1 MLPFD
6 PKAAIEIVREAAQM
20 ALDLQG
26 RVRVDIKPD
35 NTFVTEAD
43 RQLEAFLREKLG
55 ALAPEYSFLGEEMG
69 LTGDPNAPAW
79 VIDPIDGTNNFVR
92 NVPLWC
98 VSVGLIIDGRSVF
111 GIVAV
116 PPQNELYWALDGEGA
131 WLESDGQSTRLQVED
146 RTSFMHEDLIAF
158 NTEVERVVDFAG
170 VGGSQRNFGTVA
182 YHMVSLAR
190 GSMVAALACKHQLYD
205 VAGGM
210 CICVEAGCTARYLDG
225 REWVADL
232 TEGKALVP
240 LLIAPPQTGQRLG
253 KTLVVR
259 TATG

>member
-20 ALDLQG
+20 ARDLQG

-55 ALAPEYSFLGEEMG
+55 ALAPEYSFLGEEYG

-79 VIDPIDGTNNFVR
+79 VIDPIDGTSNFVR

-98 VSVGLIIDGRSVF
+98 VSVGLIVGGRSVF

-116 PPQNELYWALDGEGA
+116 PPQNELYWALNGEGA
-131 WLESDGQSTRLQVED
+131 WHERDGNSTRLQVQD
-146 RTSFMHEDLIAF
+146 RTTFMHEDLIAF
-158 NTEVERVVDFAG
+158 NTEVERVVNFSD

-182 YHMVSLAR
+182 YHMVSLAA
-190 GSMVAALACKHQLYD
+190 GSMQAALACKHQLYD

-210 CICVEAGCTARYLDG
+210 CICVEAGCVAKYLDG
-225 REWVADL
+225 REWVGDL

-240 LLIAPPQTGQRLG
+240 LLIAPPQTGELLAQALI
-253 KTLVVR
+253 VR

>member
-6 PKAAIEIVREAAQM
+6 PQAAIEIVREAAQM
-20 ALDLQG
+20 ALQLQG
-26 RVRVDIKPD
+26 RVQVDIKPD

-55 ALAPEYSFLGEEMG
+55 ALAPEFSFLGEEMG
-69 LTGDPNAPAW
+69 LTGDPSAPAW

-98 VSVGLIIDGRSVF
+98 VSVGLVANGRSVF

-116 PPQNELYWALDGEGA
+116 PPQNELYWAVEGQGA
-131 WLESDGQSTRLQVED
+131 WLERDGQSIRLQVLD
-146 RTSFMHEDLIAF
+146 RTSFMHEDLIVF
-158 NTEVERVVDFAG
+158 NTEVERVVDFSD

-190 GSMVAALACKHQLYD
+190 GSMAATLACKHKLYD

-210 CICVEAGCTARYLDG
+210 CVCVEAGCVARYLDG

-240 LLIAPPQTGQRLG
+240 LLIAPPQTSELLS
-253 KTLVVR
+253 KALILR